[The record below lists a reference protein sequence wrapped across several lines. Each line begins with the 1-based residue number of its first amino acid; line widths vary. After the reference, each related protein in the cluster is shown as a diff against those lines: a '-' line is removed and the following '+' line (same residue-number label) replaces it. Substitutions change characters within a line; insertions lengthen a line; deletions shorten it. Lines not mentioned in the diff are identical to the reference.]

1 MSEEQK
7 DQMKWAVKNGDLAA
21 AKALIAAE
29 ASLASD
35 GTPSI
40 SSFLVNPRTL
50 MGCTDPYEGDR
61 RTPSVSSRV
70 GSKLP
75 LPIYA
80 DVRHSDD

>member
-1 MSEEQK
+1 MTFLRFPPPQSIMSEEQK

-40 SSFLVNPRTL
+40 SSFF
-50 MGCTDPYEGDR
+50 G
-61 RTPSVSSRV
+61 
-70 GSKLP
+70 
-75 LPIYA
+75 
-80 DVRHSDD
+80 